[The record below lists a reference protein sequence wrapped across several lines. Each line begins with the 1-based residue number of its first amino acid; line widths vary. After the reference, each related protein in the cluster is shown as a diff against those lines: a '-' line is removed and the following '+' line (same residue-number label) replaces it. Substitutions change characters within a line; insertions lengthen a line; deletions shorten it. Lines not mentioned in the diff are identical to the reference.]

1 MSVGIGGTKGPGRDL
16 RPLPKK
22 PKIDQVR
29 NDINVT
35 PLVDVCLVL
44 LIIFMVITPLMAR
57 GKEVPLPKTSYHSEE
72 KDKLQPVV
80 SIGEDTRTKEL
91 KVWLAGTSA
100 QGKQELFEIGRLD
113 DFQMSSD
120 GEQNVVESETRE
132 RLAKEITR
140 LWDVAKNPE
149 SKGRLFMKVGEK
161 VPYERVYPVLMAV
174 NEDLQLTSIDLGT
187 AEKKG
192 GN

>member
-1 MSVGIGGTKGPGRDL
+1 MDGGARRGPGRDL

-22 PKIDQVR
+22 PHVDQVR

-57 GKEVPLPKTSYHSEE
+57 GKDVPLPKTSYHSEE

-80 SIGEDTRTKEL
+80 SVGEDTRTKEL

-113 DFQMSSD
+113 EFKITE
-120 GEQNVVESETRE
+120 EQELVESPAREKLRKEIE
-132 RLAKEITR
+132 RLWE
-140 LWDVAKNPE
+140 VAKNPE
-149 SKGRLFMKVGEK
+149 SKGRLFMKVGDK
-161 VPYERVYPVLMAV
+161 V
-174 NEDLQLTSIDLGT
+174 
-187 AEKKG
+187 
-192 GN
+192 